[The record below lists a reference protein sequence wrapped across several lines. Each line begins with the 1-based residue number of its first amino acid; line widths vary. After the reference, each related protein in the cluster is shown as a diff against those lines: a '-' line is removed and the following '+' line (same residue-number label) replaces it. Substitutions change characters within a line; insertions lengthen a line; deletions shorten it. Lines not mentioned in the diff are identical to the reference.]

1 MKYVYNKI
9 ERPAVPLPIRLS
21 AIDPICLDI
30 LYNRGIK
37 TPVEMEEFLFPSL
50 TKQLRAHPPLLDMD
64 KAVSILKAVVANKE
78 MVTIYHDY
86 DVDGVTAGV
95 TALSALSQLGV
106 PVNHYCNDLIT
117 GGFGINA
124 AGVDEIVA
132 KFPDT
137 KVLLTVDNGIAGIE
151 GVSRAKELGL
161 KVIITDHHE
170 PGAKP
175 VSYTHLTLPTICS
188 V

>member
-106 PVNHYCNDLIT
+106 PVNHYCNDRIT
-117 GGFGINA
+117 GG
-124 AGVDEIVA
+124 
-132 KFPDT
+132 
-137 KVLLTVDNGIAGIE
+137 L
-151 GVSRAKELGL
+151 
-161 KVIITDHHE
+161 
-170 PGAKP
+170 
-175 VSYTHLTLPTICS
+175 
-188 V
+188 